1 MKKISTILLSLL
13 LLLALSAC
21 TNDNKNNLSP
31 NGDVKNNNINNEDV
45 NNNTQENGDVA
56 NNTAGNSDVT
66 NNNTA
71 SNNNSYISRERAI
84 EIALS
89 HAGVT
94 RDVVY
99 DLEAELDKERNGV
112 LWEVDFDTREFEY
125 SYDINATTEEI
136 VKVDKDRND

>member
-21 TNDNKNNLSP
+21 TNNNQ
-31 NGDVKNNNINNEDV
+31 GKNNNVHEK
-45 NNNTQENGDVA
+45 GDAA
-56 NNTAGNSDVT
+56 NNTVDNHNVGNS
-66 NNNTA
+66 NN
-71 SNNNSYISRERAI
+71 YISRERAI

-89 HAGVT
+89 HAGLT
-94 RDVVY
+94 QDDVY
-99 DLEAELDKERNGV
+99 DLDAELDKEQNGV

-136 VKVDKDRND
+136 VIADKEKND